1 MRITKTLANEIA
13 VKYVNDITSEKL
25 QKLKTDLDEEILRVK
40 TMINEKGYSNT
51 GAFNFIVREY
61 RNKLKG
67 LRSIIT
73 EDINYA

>member
-1 MRITKTLANEIA
+1 MI
-13 VKYVNDITSEKL
+13 DPEKL